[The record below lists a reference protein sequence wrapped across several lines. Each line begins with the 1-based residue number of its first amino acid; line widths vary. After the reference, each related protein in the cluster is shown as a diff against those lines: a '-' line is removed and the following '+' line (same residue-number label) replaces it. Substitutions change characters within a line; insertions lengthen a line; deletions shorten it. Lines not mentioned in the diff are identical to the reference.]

1 MLTQVTRV
9 DAASAF
15 FGEEYVP
22 RRAITMGVGTILE
35 AKKVGGKQACCS
47 SVPDLLPAHPLF
59 HALVLIVPSCMLA
72 CPAA

>member
-1 MLTQVTRV
+1 VSYQILGIGHTGHIGFNEPGSTRGSRTRLVMLTQVTRV

-35 AKKVGGKQACCS
+35 ASKVGVHGS
-47 SVPDLLPAHPLF
+47 S
-59 HALVLIVPSCMLA
+59 
-72 CPAA
+72 